1 MSILIKVNRNE
12 VSLYV
17 TLAGIVYRRMVFFF
31 FSLFEVFILDLID
44 IPRFDRE
51 EGNFLLSKIFKL
63 ESAIIFRFFLPD
75 KSVED
80 HDDKFGEACPPKF
93 VLAGF
98 QTSRRSIEENRN
110 QQPAE
115 IVSEN

>member
-12 VSLYV
+12 VSVYV
-17 TLAGIVYRRMVFFF
+17 TLAGIVYRRMVFF

-51 EGNFLLSKIFKL
+51 ENFLLSKIFKL

-98 QTSRRSIEENRN
+98 QASRRSIEENRN

>member
-12 VSLYV
+12 VSVYV

-51 EGNFLLSKIFKL
+51 GGNFLLSKIFKL
-63 ESAIIFRFFLPD
+63 ESIIFRFFLPD

-98 QTSRRSIEENRN
+98 QASRRSIEENRN